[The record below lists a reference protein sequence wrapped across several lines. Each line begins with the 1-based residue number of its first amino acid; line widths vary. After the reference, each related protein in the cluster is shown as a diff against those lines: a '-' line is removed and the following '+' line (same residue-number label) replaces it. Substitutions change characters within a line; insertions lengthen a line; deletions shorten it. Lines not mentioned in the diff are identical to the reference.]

1 MEKFPNHTRPL
12 DFDSRFC
19 QRKVSFDRVFH
30 CVLPYSLF
38 SVCWAML
45 LTRWSFLFKVAKLFE
60 KSLRKIYS
68 NARQIQKTPNTYITK
83 TMYIKK
89 NLTSGLNACRLERC
103 WIMVS
108 SSPNMVCRLIIKIS
122 KQQKR
127 LYSIMISV
135 QLRDHLH
142 CTVSLGVKQKQRS
155 NSGSRVS
162 EMLCS
167 HHNVFPGSS
176 FEPYLSWWLEWKGIF
191 GKKQTETW
199 HSAVGGS

>member
-45 LTRWSFLFKVAKLFE
+45 LTRGSFLFKVAKLFE

-68 NARQIQKTPNTYITK
+68 NAREIQKTPNTYITK

-89 NLTSGLNACRLERC
+89 
-103 WIMVS
+103 I
-108 SSPNMVCRLIIKIS
+108 
-122 KQQKR
+122 
-127 LYSIMISV
+127 
-135 QLRDHLH
+135 LH
-142 CTVSLGVKQKQRS
+142 QD
-155 NSGSRVS
+155 
-162 EMLCS
+162 
-167 HHNVFPGSS
+167 
-176 FEPYLSWWLEWKGIF
+176 
-191 GKKQTETW
+191 
-199 HSAVGGS
+199 

>member
-1 MEKFPNHTRPL
+1 MKFSLQGSQT
-12 DFDSRFC
+12 F
-19 QRKVSFDRVFH
+19 RKK
-30 CVLPYSLF
+30 PKEN
-38 SVCWAML
+38 
-45 LTRWSFLFKVAKLFE
+45 LFKCT
-60 KSLRKIYS
+60 S
-68 NARQIQKTPNTYITK
+68 NTKNPKYLYQKNHVY
-83 TMYIKK
+83 KK

-142 CTVSLGVKQKQRS
+142 CTVSLGVTQKQRS